1 MSIGY
6 NKYGDIQKKDP
17 GLHAEED
24 ALLKLRKNHSN
35 KLEPIHLLVIR
46 ISANNKLQ
54 SSKPCSAC
62 LRVMNTL
69 PSKKG
74 YKIKNIYFS
83 DGNNNIVKTKLSSLE
98 KEEKHYTKYY
108 RSTYYNRVV

>member
-6 NKYGDIQKKDP
+6 NKYGNIYKKDA
-17 GLHAEED
+17 GIHAEED
-24 ALLKLRKNHSN
+24 ALLKLRKNNNN
-35 KLEPIHLLVIR
+35 KLESIHLLVIR
-46 ISANNKLQ
+46 ISTNNKLQ

-62 LRVMNTL
+62 LKVMNIL
-69 PSKKG
+69 PIKKG
-74 YKIKNIYFS
+74 YKIKNIYYS
-83 DGNNNIVKTKLSSLE
+83 DGKNNIVKTKLSSLE